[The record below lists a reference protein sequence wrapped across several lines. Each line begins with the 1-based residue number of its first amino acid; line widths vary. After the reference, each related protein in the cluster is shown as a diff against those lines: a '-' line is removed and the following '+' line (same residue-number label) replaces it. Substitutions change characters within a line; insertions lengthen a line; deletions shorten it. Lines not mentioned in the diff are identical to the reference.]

1 MNNKVGSSTKYFSSL
16 IMYFKIIWLLMFIGH
31 VLLLRMPIIGGDAWR
46 NAQTYSVARN
56 FVEEDFDI
64 LKPRYDMRMKL
75 EEGYYPGEFPLQT
88 TVIAGA
94 MKVFGVNMV
103 VARGVNLVF
112 GILCALLLY
121 HICALLFRDQPLAGY
136 LAVTLF
142 SVHSLFGF
150 LISAIMPEIL
160 CALLS
165 LLSLYVYLIFKPY
178 FLRIFLTC
186 ISLCLAVLVKPT
198 GVLVVLAILFLYK
211 DFKVKTVFELL
222 IYLLIP
228 IIVLKLWLSQTMKY
242 ENYPY
247 GNTYSLTHH
256 YARTMDQF
264 FNELTWPMAIAA
276 IEKSILHGVNVAGVA
291 VLIFI
296 VYHRKRI
303 SSLQKKQSYVQLFLL
318 YRLELGIIVWA
329 LANFAFLIYAGNIQ
343 TDQTYYAMPLC
354 LPLLILSVK
363 YVSRFHYKWIVVLV
377 LLQLVWKWGYLQLA
391 YIKYVEN
398 WGNVRLEQHT
408 SQFSTRNDLF
418 LVYNNNYADFTLL
431 GRIGRKGLNVCNA
444 HDVNILK
451 AGFRYIYIE
460 QKDLNPELTEV
471 LKNYKQM
478 SFGTHLFYDL
488 KTKP

>member
-1 MNNKVGSSTKYFSSL
+1 MNNKVGSSAIDFSSL
-16 IMYFKIIWLLMFIGH
+16 IKYFKIIWLLMFIGH
-31 VLLLRMPIIGGDAWR
+31 VLLLPMPIIGGDAWR

-64 LKPRYDMRMKL
+64 FKPRYDMRMRL

-88 TVIAGA
+88 AVIAGA

-103 VARGVNLVF
+103 VARGVNLIF

-121 HICALLFRDQPLAGY
+121 HIVGLLFQDQPLASY

-178 FLRIFLTC
+178 FLRIFITC
-186 ISLCLAVLVKPT
+186 ISLSLAVLVKPA
-198 GVLVVLAILFLYK
+198 GFLVVLAILFLNK
-211 DFKVKTVFELL
+211 DFKIKTVFELL

-228 IIVLKLWLSQTMKY
+228 VIVLKLWLSQTMQF

-247 GNTYSLTHH
+247 GNNYSLTHH

-264 FNELTWPMAIAA
+264 FDELTWNMVMAA
-276 IEKSILHGVNVAGVA
+276 IEKSILHGLNVAGVA
-291 VLIFI
+291 VLIFM
-296 VYHRKRI
+296 VYHHKRI
-303 SSLQKKQSYVQLFLL
+303 SSLIKEHMYVQLFLR
-318 YRLELGIIVWA
+318 YRLELGMIVWA
-329 LANFAFLIYAGNIQ
+329 LANFVFLIYAGNIQ

-363 YVSRFHYKWIVVLV
+363 YVSRFHYKWIMVLV
-377 LLQLVWKWGYLQLA
+377 LLQLVWKWGYLQLT

-398 WGNVRLEQHT
+398 WGNVRLEQYT
-408 SQFSTRNDLF
+408 NQFSTRNDLF
-418 LVYNNNYADFTLL
+418 LVYNNSYADFTLL
-431 GRIGRKGLNVCNA
+431 GRIGRKGINVCNA
-444 HDVNILK
+444 HDINILK
-451 AGFRYIYIE
+451 AGFRYLYIE
-460 QKDLNPELTEV
+460 QKDLNSELVGV
-471 LKNYKQM
+471 LKNYRQI

-488 KTKP
+488 KTEQ